1 MKNTPRAAAGRR
13 VRAAD
18 SDARGQLLDAAAA
31 LFAERGVANT
41 TVAQIAAAG
50 QVTSAM
56 VHYWFDTREKLLE
69 AFVEER
75 VAPLFHVIWDPAD
88 VEREEPITLV
98 QGLVRRMFEVTAK
111 VPWLPSLWLRE
122 VVNEGGL
129 LREQALRHVPVKQ
142 IAGFGQNIARG
153 KSRGAVNPEI
163 EPLLVFNSILALVM
177 LPQATAKV
185 WRRINP
191 TLTLDRAT
199 LEEHVTALLMHG
211 IAPRASGASRRPP
224 HRKARATP

>member
-1 MKNTPRAAAGRR
+1 MSNTPRAAAGRR

-41 TVAQIAAAG
+41 TVAQIAASG
-50 QVTSAM
+50 HVTSAM
-56 VHYWFDTREKLLE
+56 IHYWFDTRDRLLE
-69 AFVEER
+69 AFVDER
-75 VAPLFHVIWDPAD
+75 VAPLFHLIWDPAD
-88 VEREEPITLV
+88 VDREEPMELV
-98 QGLVRRMFEVTAK
+98 RGLVRRMFEVTANE
-111 VPWLPSLWLRE
+111 PWLPSLWLRE

-142 IAGFGQNIARG
+142 LAGFGQNIARG
-153 KSRGAVNPEI
+153 KSRGEVNSEI
-163 EPLLVFNSILALVM
+163 EPLLLFNSILALVM

-199 LEEHVTALLMHG
+199 LEQHVTALLTHG
-211 IAPRASGASRRPP
+211 LAGRASGASPRPRL
-224 HRKARATP
+224 RKARGTP